1 MSADSPLLKRTPF
14 AELEAMTPHDLV
26 VYVQNLEAQ
35 RLMWTRRV
43 ALYERRSLG
52 LEELLTSMVHIL
64 QTMFTEQKKELIR
77 LAGIATNCADFA
89 RKKVDE
95 LEALCDTLE
104 DDEEESGDG

>member
-1 MSADSPLLKRTPF
+1 MTGFKSTPL
-14 AELEAMTPHDLV
+14 AELEKMQPHELIAH
-26 VYVQNLEAQ
+26 VQHLEAQ
-35 RLMWTRRV
+35 RLLWTRRV

-64 QTMFTEQKKELIR
+64 QTMFTEQKRELIR